1 MNPRSQVVVV
11 VAAATGT
18 SAIREKGLLPL
29 SGQSKAASRPSS
41 VRSLRKIGGRKI
53 KGGREGERARGIIS
67 SNFQFCSEGKK
78 RREGSASKHSGIREG
93 G

>member
-1 MNPRSQVVVV
+1 MNPRSQVVV

-41 VRSLRKIGGRKI
+41 VRSLRKIDGRKI
-53 KGGREGERARGIIS
+53 KGGGREGKGD
-67 SNFQFCSEGKK
+67 NFLQFSVLF
-78 RREGSASKHSGIREG
+78 
-93 G
+93 

>member
-1 MNPRSQVVVV
+1 MNPRSQVVV

-41 VRSLRKIGGRKI
+41 VRSLRKIGAGKI
-53 KGGREGERARGIIS
+53 KGGGGRARGIIS

>member
-1 MNPRSQVVVV
+1 MNPRSQVVV

-53 KGGREGERARGIIS
+53 KGRGRAGRGIIS

-78 RREGSASKHSGIREG
+78 RREGSASKQRGIREG
-93 G
+93 KVV

>member
-1 MNPRSQVVVV
+1 MNPRSQVVV

-41 VRSLRKIGGRKI
+41 VRSLRKNGGRKI
-53 KGGREGERARGIIS
+53 KGGGRARGIIS